1 MRGNGH
7 VVVVSASV
15 GAGHDGA
22 ARELVRRLAAAGY
35 DTDTYD
41 FCQLLPAR
49 SGGLLRDGYRW
60 QLRRAPRSY
69 QWLLGAL
76 EYRWLSAGTAALTAA
91 ADRRLLATVRADT
104 VAVLSTY
111 PLASLALGRL
121 RRRGLLGVP
130 AVTYLTDLSVHPQ
143 WIGCGVDAHLALHAT
158 TAEAARELGA
168 TGVRVV
174 RPALSPVFRPATGPA
189 EVAAARRRFGLPDGP
204 LALVVTGSLGLGE
217 PAETAADVAA
227 TGLAT
232 PVVACGRHA
241 TLRRRLAGRSDVVPL
256 GWVDD
261 MPTLLRACDL
271 VIQNAGGLSSLEALA
286 SGVPAITYRCIP
298 GHGRANARALHRSGL
313 IPWVTEPDG
322 LAPALAY
329 HLGRPAAAD
338 PFGTAP
344 EPVALLT
351 ELATRTPAAA

>member
-22 ARELVRRLAAAGY
+22 ARELVRRLHAHGY

-41 FCQLLPAR
+41 FCRLLPAR
-49 SGGLLRDGYRW
+49 SGDLVRNGYRW

-69 QWLLGAL
+69 QWLIGAL
-76 EYRWLSAGTAALTAA
+76 EHPWLSAGTAALTAG
-91 ADRRLLATVRADT
+91 ADRRLLRTVRSDT

-143 WIGCGVDAHLALHAT
+143 WVGAGVDAHLALHES
-158 TAEAARELGA
+158 TAEAARLLGA

-174 RPALSPVFRPATGPA
+174 RPAMDPRFRPATGPD
-189 EVAAARRRFGLPDGP
+189 EVAAARRRFGLPAGR

-217 PAETAADVAA
+217 PAGTAADVAA

-232 PVVACGRHA
+232 PVVACGRHPA
-241 TLRRRLAGRSDVVPL
+241 LRRRLADRPDVVAL
-256 GWVDD
+256 DWVDD
-261 MPTLLRACDL
+261 MPTLLRACDI

-286 SGVPAITYRCIP
+286 TGIPAITYRCIP
-298 GHGRANARALHRSGL
+298 GHGRANARALDRAGL
-313 IPWVTEPDG
+313 IPWVTTPDG

-329 HLGRPAAAD
+329 HLGRRVDRDPFGPAPDPVDLLAGLAGAAPAAA
-338 PFGTAP
+338 
-344 EPVALLT
+344 
-351 ELATRTPAAA
+351 